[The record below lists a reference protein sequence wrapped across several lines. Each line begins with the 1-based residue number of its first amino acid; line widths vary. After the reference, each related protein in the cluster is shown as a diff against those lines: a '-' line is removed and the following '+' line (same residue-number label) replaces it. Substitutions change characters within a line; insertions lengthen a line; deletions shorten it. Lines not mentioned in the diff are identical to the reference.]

1 MAPDPFGNPASRGYQ
16 PPVTGSTFYWPDNF
30 KLENLVWRLPRNVRW
45 NDNVVVRED
54 EWALFMR
61 DGKVLYRFDTPGR
74 YALTTQSIP
83 LVATAVRAVT
93 GVEQI
98 GEVYWLQKR
107 EFRTEFSAE
116 DALTFRDVD
125 FGLVRLITSGQ
136 YAFRI
141 TDPIV
146 FVTEFLGTK
155 GIQHVD
161 RVADW
166 LNNQIL
172 TVLNTVLGQLKQQR
186 SLGVIDMPALL
197 PEIEQLCL
205 GRLASETEPYGM
217 KVMKFSGLVIRLP
230 AVVQEAI
237 DKRSALSALGV
248 NYMQYQAGEA
258 LGDIGTGAARGG
270 DGGGFAGIGAGL
282 GAGVA
287 LGQTFTQSFATQ
299 APAPTVPA
307 RSCPHCQ
314 SPVPERVKFCPECG
328 KSMQKI
334 CPGCQA
340 QAPPTAKFCPDCG
353 VPFQ

>member
-1 MAPDPFGNPASRGYQ
+1 MPSDPFGNPASRAYQ
-16 PPVTGSTFYWPDNF
+16 PPSSSTFYWPDNF
-30 KLENLVWRLPRNVRW
+30 KLENIVWRLPRNVRW
-45 NDNVVVRED
+45 NDNIVVRED
-54 EWALFMR
+54 ETALFLR

-93 GVEQI
+93 GIEQI
-98 GEVYWLQKR
+98 GEIYWLQKR
-107 EFRTEFSAE
+107 EFRAEFNTE
-116 DALTFRDVD
+116 DALAFRDVD
-125 FGLVRLITSGQ
+125 FGLVRLIASGQ

-146 FVTEFLGTK
+146 FVTQFLGTK

-186 SLGVIDMPALL
+186 NLGVIDMPAIL

-205 GRLASETEPYGM
+205 GRLTSETEPYGM
-217 KVMKFSGLVIRLP
+217 KVAKFSGLVIRLP
-230 AVVQEAI
+230 EVVQEAI

-258 LGDIGTGAARGG
+258 LGDIGIGAARGG

-287 LGQTFTQSFATQ
+287 LGQTFTQSFAGQTPPQ
-299 APAPTVPA
+299 AAAGRT
-307 RSCPHCQ
+307 CPQCKA
-314 SPVPERVKFCPECG
+314 PVPEKVKFCPECG
-328 KSMQKI
+328 NSMLKI
-334 CPGCQA
+334 CPSCQA
-340 QAPPTAKFCPDCG
+340 SASPTAKFCPECG
-353 VPFQ
+353 GAL